1 MLKGWAPRV
10 RLALALLQA
19 GTGGATWAPRTSGGR
34 TQWGWLWF
42 ALTQGRRQSAPC
54 TPPSSSLLCSWPVT
68 SLAAPRRLPSA
79 PDHRAVCSS
88 GPPGRTEAE
97 REEAVTRTR
106 PAPSLE
112 TAGVSGAQIRRLRLL
127 KRRSRHLSVSTQVAH
142 LRLIVCSASQAGSM
156 SLCGQATLSPPL
168 SLQPPPS
175 CPFSP
180 LCSSPVL

>member
-1 MLKGWAPRV
+1 MRV
-10 RLALALLQA
+10 SKRSR
-19 GTGGATWAPRTSGGR
+19 W
-34 TQWGWLWF
+34 
-42 ALTQGRRQSAPC
+42 GRRATKGTLSAQSPTVTWDLGILQSSCQLPICLA
-54 TPPSSSLLCSWPVT
+54 TTYSSSLLCSWPVT